1 MIAIIKR
8 KFKDQA
14 LSLIY
19 YFAGLFA
26 YSWMMIAL
34 FPTMK
39 TADLSAVYQQFPK
52 EFLKFFGAN
61 GIESMGTIE
70 GFLSLEFLSLFFIL
84 IIAFYVG
91 SSAGST
97 IAGSIEKHTM
107 DFQLSQ
113 PISRTKLIIAETLVG
128 LFNTFLLVA
137 STVLS
142 IFLLAKGYHVSMN
155 NHGLLTFLFVAT
167 IFLWSFYGVAMF
179 ISSLLRSKI
188 TVAALT
194 VSILMGLYVFNA
206 LTKIV
211 DKLSKYDK
219 FTLFNMYDP
228 QKLLTSTE
236 INWNN
241 ILVLGIILFV
251 GVFSSI
257 IIFNKKDI

>member
-8 KFKDQA
+8 KFQDQA
-14 LSLIY
+14 FSLIY
-19 YFAGLFA
+19 YFGGLFA

-39 TADLSAVYQQFPK
+39 SADLAAVYQQFPK

-107 DFQLSQ
+107 DFQLSE
-113 PISRTKLIIAETLVG
+113 PISRTKLIISEAVVG
-128 LFNTFLLVA
+128 LFNTFLLVVA
-137 STVLS
+137 TAFS
-142 IFLLAKGYHVSMN
+142 IFLLAKGYDVSISTK
-155 NHGLLTFLFVAT
+155 GLIIFGVVAT
-167 IFLWSFYGVAMF
+167 IFLWSFYGIAMF
-179 ISSLLRSKI
+179 ISSLLKSKI

-211 DKLSKYDK
+211 DKLAKYDK
-219 FTLFNMYDP
+219 YTLLNMYDP
-228 QKLLTSTE
+228 QKLLTNAE
-236 INWNN
+236 INWNH
-241 ILVLGIILFV
+241 ILVLAIILFV
-251 GVFSSI
+251 GVVGSI
-257 IIFNKKDI
+257 LVFNKRDI

>member
-1 MIAIIKR
+1 MFTIIKR
-8 KFKDQA
+8 KFMDQL
-14 LSLIY
+14 LSLTY
-19 YFAGLFA
+19 YFGGLLA

-39 TADLSAVYQQFPK
+39 SADLTNIYAQFPK
-52 EFLKFFGAN
+52 EFLKFFGSN

-97 IAGSIEKHTM
+97 IAGSIEKKTM

-137 STVLS
+137 ATTLS
-142 IFLLAKGYHVSMN
+142 IFLLAKSYHVSMN

-167 IFLWSFYGVAMF
+167 VLLWSFYGIAMLL
-179 ISSLLRSKI
+179 SSLLKNKI
-188 TVAALT
+188 TVASLT
-194 VSILMGLYVFNA
+194 VSILMGFYIFNA
-206 LTKIV
+206 MTKIV
-211 DKLSKYDK
+211 EKLAKYEK
-219 FTLFNMYDP
+219 YSLFNMYDP
-228 QKLLTSTE
+228 QKLLINTP
-236 INWNN
+236 INWNHVA
-241 ILVLGIILFV
+241 ILATILIV
-251 GVFSSI
+251 GAISSI
-257 IIFNKKDI
+257 IIFNRRDI